1 MLTREVSDALRVR
14 TVPSPA
20 GENETLNVCRALH
33 IPHNVSFG
41 RNMFQRIRWQ
51 ACRRFASCP
60 SCHGLGAYT
69 TVKKDN
75 KKRKLVPAK
84 DRFKVP
90 A

>member
-1 MLTREVSDALRVR
+1 MLHVYARCLPLLEKTKLLTFVAHCTSH
-14 TVPSPA
+14 TM
-20 GENETLNVCRALH
+20 
-33 IPHNVSFG
+33 SFG